1 MEKRN
6 IVKYLCLVSG
16 NFYLFI
22 NYSKTSSHPDSKK
35 SKTEC
40 PFQGEYSI
48 LTKNHTIS
56 SWDKT
61 FTFHLYQHSHQKY
74 IILSQLVKYPM
85 GSVFVIIIVLV
96 MVYLM
101 WCEPFFSYVMSV
113 TNYFWWGY
121 PFCTRPTQWVVLSN
135 ASSLIQCISILTHYP
150 DWHFVNIQDSI
161 LNMVVFYHYI
171 VTTCYWGRKTWTQ
184 KPVGQQVAQ
193 QMTSKSIR

>member
-1 MEKRN
+1 MRQDLHIPFISTQPSE
-6 IVKYLCLVSG
+6 IYYLITACKISNGIRLCHYHCLSDGLFNVMWAIFQLCHVS
-16 NFYLFI
+16 YKL
-22 NYSKTSSHPDSKK
+22 
-35 SKTEC
+35 
-40 PFQGEYSI
+40 
-48 LTKNHTIS
+48 
-56 SWDKT
+56 
-61 FTFHLYQHSHQKY
+61 
-74 IILSQLVKYPM
+74 
-85 GSVFVIIIVLV
+85 
-96 MVYLM
+96 
-101 WCEPFFSYVMSV
+101 
-113 TNYFWWGY
+113 FWWGY